1 MELGLAAIRV
11 RSPLSL
17 LRGWM
22 AERVPRWRRATLRD
36 RSGPARA
43 IGKRSTAAAAQGVA
57 VDPIVLR
64 QWLYG
69 PGCVIPGDAD
79 YLKDLV
85 KPFGLCPEMTLLDL
99 HAGMGGAGVAIAQAC
114 NTYVESFEPKVDLVR
129 AGAGFLKTQK
139 SGRRVHLG
147 AYDPANFAL
156 RPGFY
161 DCVLAREATVAL
173 ADKNAF
179 LAAVTEGLKP
189 FGQIAITE
197 FVRGPAPP
205 DATFNGWAAMQDA
218 KPDLWAGEQYVAAL
232 ERLGFNVLMANDAT
246 AGYRG
251 LILRSWQQFLDRPE
265 LKQLKGRRA
274 LPLVEEAEHC
284 IRTLAALDSGALR
297 YFYIC
302 AQSRHSGA
310 IR

>member
-1 MELGLAAIRV
+1 MELGLAAIGV
-11 RSPLSL
+11 RSPLSS
-17 LRGWM
+17 LRRWM
-22 AERVPRWRRATLRD
+22 AEHVPRWHRATA
-36 RSGPARA
+36 RSRPGFARVA
-43 IGKRSTAAAAQGVA
+43 AKRSAGAASREPAL
-57 VDPIVLR
+57 DPMVLR

-85 KPFGLCPEMTLLDL
+85 KPFGLGPEMTLLDL
-99 HAGMGGAGVAIAQAC
+99 HAGMGGASVAIAQAC
-114 NTYVESFEPKVDLVR
+114 NTYVESFEPKADLVR

-147 AYDPANFAL
+147 VYDPANFAL
-156 RPGFY
+156 RAGFY
-161 DCVLAREATVAL
+161 DCVLAREATFAL
-173 ADKNAF
+173 ADKKAF
-179 LAAVTEGLKP
+179 LEAVTEGLKP
-189 FGQIAITE
+189 YGQLGITE

-205 DATFNGWAAMQDA
+205 EATFDGWAAMQDA
-218 KPDLWAGEQYVAAL
+218 KPDLWAGAQYVATL

-251 LILRSWQQFLDRPE
+251 LILRAWQQFLDRPE
-265 LKQLKGRRA
+265 LRQLKGRRA
-274 LPLVEEAEHC
+274 LPLVEEAERC
-284 IRTLAALDSGALR
+284 IRTLAALDSGAVR

-302 AQSRHSGA
+302 AQSKHPGV

>member
-1 MELGLAAIRV
+1 MELGLTAIRV
-11 RSPLSL
+11 RSPLHP
-17 LRGWM
+17 LRRWIG
-22 AERVPRWRRATLRD
+22 EHLPRWQRGRARGRTGLARATD
-36 RSGPARA
+36 
-43 IGKRSTAAAAQGVA
+43 KRSTAASTQEIAL
-57 VDPIVLR
+57 DPIVLR

-85 KPFGLCPEMTLLDL
+85 KPFGLSPQMTLLDL
-99 HAGMGGAGVAIAQAC
+99 HAGMGGASVAIAQAC
-114 NTYVESFEPKVDLVR
+114 NTYVESFEPKAELVR

-147 AYDPANFAL
+147 VYDPANFAL

-161 DCVLAREATVAL
+161 DCVLAREATFTLV
-173 ADKNAF
+173 DKTGF
-179 LAAVTEGLKP
+179 LEAVTEGLKP
-189 FGQIAITE
+189 FGQVGITE

-205 DATFNGWAAMQDA
+205 EATFDGWAAMQDA
-218 KPDLWAGEQYVAAL
+218 KPDLWAGEQYVATL

-246 AGYRG
+246 AGYRS
-251 LILRSWQQFLDRPE
+251 LVLRSWHQFLDRPE
-265 LKQLKGRRA
+265 LRQLKGRRA
-274 LPLVEEAEHC
+274 LPLVEEAERC

-302 AQSRHSGA
+302 AQSKHPGV